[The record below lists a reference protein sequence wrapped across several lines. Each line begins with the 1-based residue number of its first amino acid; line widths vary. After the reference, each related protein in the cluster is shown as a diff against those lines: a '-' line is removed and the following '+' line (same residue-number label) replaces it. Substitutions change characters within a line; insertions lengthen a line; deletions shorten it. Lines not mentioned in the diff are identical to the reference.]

1 MIASGG
7 MRFGETE
14 HRTRRS
20 ERARESAATLGRFLG
35 SRPDLRGVVLTG
47 PGAVAWATGG
57 SSRPVDRAASVD
69 LLWAVVTPDTSVLVT
84 TEVEH
89 DRVRDECDPAALGFE
104 LVAVPWYDEGA
115 FVGAAEDAAAAPAA
129 LLGSDGHA
137 AFGIDVV
144 DELVSLRLTL
154 TAPERDELRS
164 LGAATAEALE
174 SALRG
179 WVPGERDVDIQA
191 RVAAGLEAAG
201 ADAPVLIV
209 GGDDRVE
216 RYRHPMAIGRPVER
230 LAMAVTV
237 ARRAGLHAAATRFAC
252 AGRLDDDL
260 AGLRS
265 RVLQVDEAVLASSRV
280 GATYGEALGA
290 LDRAYEAVGAPEAW
304 RGHYQGGPIGFAQR
318 EFEIA
323 PCQRDSLWFD
333 EPVAAG
339 QAVAWNPSLPG
350 GAKVEDTYLVGEHG
364 VERVTATEG
373 WPTEPGDPLGR
384 PAVLQEVG

>member
-1 MIASGG
+1 MD
-7 MRFGETE
+7 
-14 HRTRRS
+14 RS
-20 ERARESAATLGRFLG
+20 
-35 SRPDLRGVVLTG
+35 
-47 PGAVAWATGG
+47 
-57 SSRPVDRAASVD
+57 ASVD
-69 LLWAVVTPDTSVLVT
+69 LVWVVVSSDTAFLVT

-104 LVAVPWYDEGA
+104 LVAVPWFDGGA
-115 FVGAAEDAAAAPAA
+115 FVRAAEEAAGAPAA

-137 AFGIDVV
+137 SFGVDVG
-144 DELVSLRLTL
+144 DELVSMRLAL

-164 LGAATAEALE
+164 LGTAAAGALE
-174 SALRG
+174 DALRG
-179 WVPGERDVDIQA
+179 WVPGEHDVDLQA

-209 GGDDRVE
+209 GGDERVE
-216 RYRHPMAIGRPVER
+216 RYRHPMAIGRPIER
-230 LAMAVTV
+230 LAMTVTV
-237 ARRAGLHAAATRFAC
+237 ARRAGLHAAATRFAS
-252 AGRLDDDL
+252 ARRLDDGL

-265 RVLQVDEAVLASSRV
+265 RVLRIDEAVLASSRV

-323 PCQRDSLWFD
+323 PCQRDARWFE
-333 EPVAAG
+333 EPVTAG
-339 QAVAWNPSLPG
+339 HAVAWNPSLPG
-350 GAKVEDTYLVGEHG
+350 GAKVEDTYLVGDHG
-364 VERVTATEG
+364 VERVTTTAG
-373 WPTEPGDPLGR
+373 WPVEPDDPLGR